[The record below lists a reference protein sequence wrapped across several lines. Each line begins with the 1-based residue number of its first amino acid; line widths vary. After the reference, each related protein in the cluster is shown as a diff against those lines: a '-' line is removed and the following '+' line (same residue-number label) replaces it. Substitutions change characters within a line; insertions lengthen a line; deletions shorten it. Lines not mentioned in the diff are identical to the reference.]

1 MNRLFLLGGLLA
13 LAAFSSVRA
22 EDEKDR
28 KEEKVPTIQQV
39 MKTAHG
45 KTAFQGQANAAL
57 KARDFDKLSR
67 IAKDWEKSA
76 VALSKNKP
84 RKGEQDSWDMLT
96 AGYLKNIKALG
107 EGVGKKD
114 EEAITR
120 ALKFVNTTC
129 TMCHLKHK

>member
-1 MNRLFLLGGLLA
+1 MNRLFVLGGLLA
-13 LAAFSSVRA
+13 LAVVFSSVQA
-22 EDEKDR
+22 QD

-57 KARDFDKLSR
+57 KAKDFDKLSR
-67 IAKDWEKSA
+67 IAKDWEKCA